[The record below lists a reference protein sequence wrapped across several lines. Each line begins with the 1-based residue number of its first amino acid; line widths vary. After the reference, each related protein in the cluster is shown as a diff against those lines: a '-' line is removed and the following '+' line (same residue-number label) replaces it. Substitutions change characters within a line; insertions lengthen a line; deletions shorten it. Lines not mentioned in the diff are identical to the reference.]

1 MISFHAP
8 YLYMFLLFS
17 PSHQQRAKEST
28 QIQKKGSRNIVSFG
42 GTWHMWMRARL
53 LSSRSCESVCVCARL
68 NVSGLMVCIQKKV
81 DFAAIYCH
89 FWVCKNDND
98 WFHIILCDIFHRL
111 PFCHCR
117 HTKNW
122 RNRNYEQ
129 KMTKR
134 QQKKGQKRNNK
145 SQARNICISVYSAQS
160 LPSEKQVDGMDFCF
174 SGVWWDCDGVGV
186 GVCLFKNAYTI
197 IRSTNWHGKIRRF
210 IWTETQSYT
219 HTHTQ
224 IDDDI
229 IWNINK

>member
-17 PSHQQRAKEST
+17 PLHQQRAKEST
-28 QIQKKGSRNIVSFG
+28 QIQKKGSQNIVSFG

-122 RNRNYEQ
+122 RNKIQIETTNKKCPNDSRKKAKKETINPRLGIYVYLCIQHKVYPVRNKWMAWIFVSVVFDEIA
-129 KMTKR
+129 MVLVLV
-134 QQKKGQKRNNK
+134 
-145 SQARNICISVYSAQS
+145 SVYSR
-160 LPSEKQVDGMDFCF
+160 M
-174 SGVWWDCDGVGV
+174 
-186 GVCLFKNAYTI
+186 
-197 IRSTNWHGKIRRF
+197 R
-210 IWTETQSYT
+210 TQ
-219 HTHTQ
+219 
-224 IDDDI
+224 
-229 IWNINK
+229 